1 MPALVIRRTRKSSI
15 AVRGSFYLPDK
26 MLIAGQRCLVLEDE
40 FLIALDLQQI
50 LETAGAVR
58 VICVSSIADALTQL
72 SRERFTVAVVDMMI
86 DGVPSIAVTNELL
99 RQNIPFVFLTGMSPD
114 AAQAR
119 GLPAAPL
126 VGKPY
131 QPDLVI
137 AVLN

>member
-1 MPALVIRRTRKSSI
+1 
-15 AVRGSFYLPDK
+15 

-50 LETAGAVR
+50 LETAGAAR

-86 DGVPSIAVTNELL
+86 DGVPSVAVVNELL
-99 RQNIPFVFLTGMSPD
+99 QQNIPFVFLTGMSLD
-114 AAQAR
+114 AEQAR
-119 GLPAAPL
+119 KVPAAPL

-131 QPDLVI
+131 QPDRLI
-137 AVLN
+137 SALNQAIQQR